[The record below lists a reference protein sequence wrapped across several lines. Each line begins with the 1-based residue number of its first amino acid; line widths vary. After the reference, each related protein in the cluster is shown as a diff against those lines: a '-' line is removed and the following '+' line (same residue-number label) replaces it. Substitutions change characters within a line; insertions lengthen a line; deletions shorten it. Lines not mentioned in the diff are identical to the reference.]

1 MVLTSSYFLEY
12 IILLGNYQR
21 CAVEVTVFLKIA
33 VNEGSLCDHYIPI
46 KIYAPGIQIID
57 LDNAGHNKESSWVK
71 WSLRKFLFVVTESD
85 ASLECLL
92 FGEYIVAQW
101 EKPPA
106 VGHD

>member
-1 MVLTSSYFLEY
+1 MCQNETCLCSDVKMELTWLHGGGLMNDNRVKKNICLLQVVLTSSYFLEY

-57 LDNAGHNKESSWVK
+57 LDNAGHNKESS
-71 WSLRKFLFVVTESD
+71 
-85 ASLECLL
+85 
-92 FGEYIVAQW
+92 
-101 EKPPA
+101 
-106 VGHD
+106 

>member
-1 MVLTSSYFLEY
+1 MELTWLHGGGLMNDNRVKKNICLLQVVLTSSYFLEY

-57 LDNAGHNKESSWVK
+57 LDNAGHNKESS
-71 WSLRKFLFVVTESD
+71 
-85 ASLECLL
+85 
-92 FGEYIVAQW
+92 
-101 EKPPA
+101 
-106 VGHD
+106 